1 MTGAAVTTAGVVHV
15 YRVAGT
21 DVAALRGVDLAVR
34 PGERVALLGPSGS
47 GKSTL
52 LSVVAGL
59 RRPSAGQVFVDDRD
73 VARFSEREL
82 YAYRA
87 GTVGLMLQGAR
98 SNLLAYASAA
108 DNLRFAVGRRR
119 TDQAA
124 AGVRVLADAGLADD
138 RRPVA
143 RLDLAAQQTIALA
156 VAMATGPRLLLVDEP
171 TSQLA
176 ADARDRL
183 MDALVQVTEAAGTTV
198 LLVTHDEQLASRLP
212 RMVRMR
218 DGRVGAEGLRDRQY
232 AVIGT
237 DGSVQLPEEL
247 LAGWT
252 PGSTVE
258 VTAAS
263 PDELRVRRR
272 SPEPRGEGA

>member
-1 MTGAAVTTAGVVHV
+1 VSGAAVRAVGVVHV

-34 PGERVALLGPSGS
+34 SGERVALLGPSGS

-59 RRPSAGQVFVDDRD
+59 RRPSAGMVFVDDRD

-98 SNLLAYASAA
+98 TNLLAYATATE
-108 DNLRFAVGRRR
+108 NLRFAIHRRR
-119 TDQAA
+119 SEQAA
-124 AGVRVLADAGLADD
+124 AGVRVLDEAGLADD

-171 TSQLA
+171 TSQLDD
-176 ADARDRL
+176 DARDGL
-183 MDALVQVTEAAGTTV
+183 MDALVRTTAAAGTTV
-198 LLVTHDEQLASRLP
+198 LMVTHDEHLAGRMQ

-218 DGRVGAEGLRDRQY
+218 DGRVGAEGLRHQQY
-232 AVIGT
+232 AVIGA

-247 LAGWT
+247 LATWI
-252 PGSTVE
+252 PGETVE
-258 VTAAS
+258 VTATSA
-263 PDELRVRRR
+263 DELRIARRL
-272 SPEPRGEGA
+272 PGEAS

>member
-1 MTGAAVTTAGVVHV
+1 MTGPAGAAVRTAGVVHV

-21 DVAALRGVDLAVR
+21 DVAALRGVDLSVR

-73 VARFSEREL
+73 VARFSERDL

-98 SNLLAYASAA
+98 SNLVAYASASE
-108 DNLRFAVGRRR
+108 NLRFATKRRR
-119 TDQAA
+119 DEQAA
-124 AGVRVLADAGLADD
+124 VGAGVLAEAGLADD

-143 RLDLAAQQTIALA
+143 QLDLAAQQTIALA

-171 TSQLA
+171 TSQL
-176 ADARDRL
+176 DDEARDRL
-183 MDALVQVTEAAGTTV
+183 MDTLVGTTALAGTTV
-198 LLVTHDEQLASRLP
+198 LMVTHDEQLAGRMQ

-218 DGRVGAEGLRDRQY
+218 DGRVGAEGLRHQQY

-252 PGSTVE
+252 PGETVE
-258 VTAAS
+258 VTATSA
-263 PDELRVRRR
+263 DELRITRR
-272 SPEPRGEGA
+272 PPKEEA